1 MRDFLRRDPLIVLF
15 LCRIVLGFLPFLQIP
30 FVIKSLGLESW
41 SKLAV
46 VQSLAIFL
54 GPLVDLGWSSRF
66 WDDLRFPNK
75 AKLLMTAL
83 RQKLSMLTLISFI
96 ALPFFTMVSSI
107 EITNQSGL
115 LIFLAF
121 LSTLTGYLSNAWYW
135 ISTQKIK
142 NLIMIEILPK
152 VFSNLIA
159 VIYISISKDVFI
171 FFIILIL
178 ANLVPAGLTSLFLR
192 EYLFNLYKSR
202 MIPNIT
208 YAFGLMLRTGYITST
223 LWFISY
229 LGYIQIALVAI
240 IDKLYRLVSA
250 LNEPLSSS
258 FVFKHTNA
266 DAKHLVKENLFK
278 QAFMTLI
285 LFPALANS
293 VVSNML
299 FGSSIQYGTLYWLY
313 YGLALTV
320 VGTRTLSNAFSIYKG
335 DMRQLS
341 KFQYL
346 SVFLFL
352 IFVMSLGNFE
362 IPIQVLAASIIAESF
377 FCLKVYRAIFVK

>member
-1 MRDFLRRDPLIVLF
+1 
-15 LCRIVLGFLPFLQIP
+15 
-30 FVIKSLGLESW
+30 
-41 SKLAV
+41 
-46 VQSLAIFL
+46 
-54 GPLVDLGWSSRF
+54 
-66 WDDLRFPNK
+66 
-75 AKLLMTAL
+75 
-83 RQKLSMLTLISFI
+83 
-96 ALPFFTMVSSI
+96 
-107 EITNQSGL
+107 
-115 LIFLAF
+115 
-121 LSTLTGYLSNAWYW
+121 
-135 ISTQKIK
+135 
-142 NLIMIEILPK
+142 MIEILPK